1 VAPDWIATQQAEIVL
16 AGATSIASSMNKRL
30 LFLISCV
37 ACLAAWVVY
46 RPSWF
51 ERTFDDHLARFPLA
65 ASMASRDPGLREIF
79 LRRTEAAFN
88 GGGWV
93 AANKALQMS
102 LATEVEVYADDEHI
116 NAITRAESVL
126 LRDLENKPLAC
137 RAFLFAGGMADN
149 LLQAQPDDT
158 LVWSAHRAAMEN
170 GFERRMNG
178 IRWTQPGDQETID
191 VMRYLSQGPVA
202 ALTGAELKATAQYLD
217 GDPGLACSAAIK
229 KSRNLMAMPDGDAAR
244 ASRSLMAN
252 TARIDIVKVISR
264 ICRELN
270 DGWSCA

>member
-1 VAPDWIATQQAEIVL
+1 MGHERMK
-16 AGATSIASSMNKRL
+16 GFL
-30 LFLISCV
+30 LGES
-37 ACLAAWVVY
+37 
-46 RPSWF
+46 
-51 ERTFDDHLARFPLA
+51 PLA
-65 ASMASRDPGLREIF
+65 FRRRFIFTEAEPLRRASMPRDGRWWAYETIRSGL
-79 LRRTEAAFN
+79 A
-88 GGGWV
+88 
-93 AANKALQMS
+93 
-102 LATEVEVYADDEHI
+102 
-116 NAITRAESVL
+116 
-126 LRDLENKPLAC
+126 P
-137 RAFLFAGGMADN
+137 FAGGMADN

-158 LVWSAHRAAMEN
+158 LAWSAHRAAMEN